1 MDMESNQYR
10 DLSKKEV
17 KVLTNEEFLVYCQ
30 DHMKWLQSLPDGRHM
45 ADTIGDNADFS
56 NIRVTEDELRA
67 FDFVIEGEHYS
78 CVDWHCDDYNG
89 KEIYFGDL
97 IIK

>member
-56 NIRVTEDELRA
+56 NIRVTEEQLRA